1 MKDAAEAE
9 MSDGVGSCFDDPMQ
23 PAAVASYS
31 HCCDL
36 QGALLKILTDIDNT
50 KGSKCEG
57 AHSLANQSIT
67 VCQPMSVLLSMLQSI
82 TRVIERLMNRT
93 GTTHIAHWWPSD

>member
-1 MKDAAEAE
+1 MF
-9 MSDGVGSCFDDPMQ
+9 DGVGSCFDDPMQ
-23 PAAVASYS
+23 PAAVASYI

-36 QGALLKILTDIDNT
+36 QGALLKIFTDIDNT

-67 VCQPMSVLLSMLQSI
+67 VCQPMSVLLSMLQSV
-82 TRVIERLMNRT
+82 TRVTEMRD
-93 GTTHIAHWWPSD
+93 S